1 MKYCILDESKHCN
14 DCGECD
20 VCDLNSNKKCDN
32 CGQCIAFEDDYVSIK
47 IDEIIQNP

>member
-1 MKYCILDESKHCN
+1 MKQCLLDEAKICN

-20 VCDLNSNKKCDN
+20 RCDLDPNKKCDN
-32 CGQCIAFEDDYVSIK
+32 CGQCIAFEHDYISVS